1 MGQIRAG
8 RTCGNCGTLNDINDQ
23 FCSNCGYTLAGGP
36 TSTIPSAANAP
47 TLIASGG
54 RRTTGALLTGDL
66 LSGRYRV
73 VRLVGKGGFGAVY
86 EARDERFQGR
96 RIVAIKEMS
105 DASLSAAERIS
116 ALQNFRQE
124 ADLLVQ
130 LRHPNL
136 PDVSDF
142 FEESGKAYLV
152 MEFIEGKTLEKVQED
167 AAAPLDEPLVMGWAL
182 QLCNVL
188 SYLHTRPQ
196 PIIFRD
202 MKPSNA
208 MVTKDG
214 QIKLIDFGIARVFK
228 SSAAKDTTTLGSR
241 GYAPL
246 EQYGR
251 GQTDA
256 RSDIYA
262 LGATLYD
269 LLTNREPPDAA
280 TRRVNP
286 LAFEKPRKVNP
297 RISKNTENI
306 ILKAIEEDPKNRFQS
321 ATAMAQ
327 AIMASGVA
335 PGSSQGMFFT
345 PTSPNF
351 APVPAPPTPA
361 ASAQPGVPS
370 APPLASQ
377 SPRVQAP
384 VAQRAS
390 TPPSPAAP
398 PVPPPPQPRVQAPP
412 RRFSRRAVLVGGL
425 AAAAVVV
432 GGGLSLH
439 SLFSGNNGS
448 TGGNNAAGGTIT
460 VNFAYSTEKIDWMQA
475 ALNAFHNS
483 NPTYNGKS
491 IQVVPTALGSVDGAD
506 QILNGSNRPAAWSPA
521 SDLELLR
528 LSFKWAN
535 AHSGMDVVIRDGDL
549 MPQSLFS
556 SPLVFVIWQERAA
569 RLLKHYNSINWTN
582 IYDAL
587 QKNSWADIGGDPNW
601 GPVKFGQT
609 APNQSNSGLLTITLM
624 AYQHFNRQRGL
635 TTRQISDSAFLK
647 YLAVFEGAVNCFGRS
662 SGTYLSNMIN
672 GPAGPA
678 QSDIITTYE
687 NLVLTPQNQQAA
699 KLKHQQSLLLFYPD
713 LNIESNHPFAILQ
726 GNWVNT
732 EQQMAAKQFRDFLL
746 QIPQQKH
753 ALQYGFR
760 PSNTS
765 VQLTDKTVSQNP
777 FLQFG
782 QISPKSA
789 LNETI
794 QPLAQTPG
802 GDVVDALINLW
813 QSNYGTACIS
823 DG

>member
-1 MGQIRAG
+1 M
-8 RTCGNCGTLNDINDQ
+8 
-23 FCSNCGYTLAGGP
+23 
-36 TSTIPSAANAP
+36 
-47 TLIASGG
+47 
-54 RRTTGALLTGDL
+54 RRTTGALTAGNL

-96 RIVAIKEMS
+96 RVVAIKEMS
-105 DASLSAAERIS
+105 DVSLSPAERTQ

-167 AAAPLDEPLVMGWAL
+167 AGGPLDESLVMGWAM

-202 MKPSNA
+202 MKPSNV

-269 LLTNREPPDAA
+269 LLTKTEPPDAA

-286 LAFEKPRKVNP
+286 LTFENPRKVNP
-297 RISKNTENI
+297 RISKNTESI
-306 ILKAIEEDPKNRFQS
+306 ILKAMEEEPKNRFQS
-321 ATAMAQ
+321 AAAMAQ
-327 AIMASGVA
+327 AIMASGGA
-335 PGSSQGMFFT
+335 PLNNQGMYFGA
-345 PTSPNF
+345 PSPNF
-351 APVPAPPTPA
+351 ATVPAPTIPA
-361 ASAQPGVPS
+361 ASAPPGVPS
-370 APPLASQ
+370 VPPLAAQ
-377 SPRVQAP
+377 SPQAQAP
-384 VAQRAS
+384 VAHVMSSSA
-390 TPPSPAAP
+390 PPVLPPAAP
-398 PVPPPPQPRVQAPP
+398 PLPPSPQAPVP
-412 RRFSRRAVLVGGL
+412 GQAGSRRFSRRAVLVGGL
-425 AAAAVVV
+425 AAAAVVA
-432 GGGLSLH
+432 GGGVSLH

-460 VNFAYSTEKIDWMQA
+460 VNFAYSTEKSDWMQA

-483 NPTYNGKS
+483 NPAYNGKS
-491 IQVVPTALGSVDGAD
+491 IQIQATALGSVDGAN
-506 QILNGSNRPAAWSPA
+506 QILNGPNRPAAWSPA

-528 LSFKWAN
+528 LSFKWKN
-535 AHSGMDVVIRDGDL
+535 AHSGQDIVIRDTDL

-556 SPLVFVIWQERAA
+556 SPLVFAVWQQRAGKF
-569 RLLKHYNSINWTN
+569 LQHYNSINWNN

-587 QKNSWADIGGDPNW
+587 QKNSWADVGGDPAW
-601 GPVKFGQT
+601 GVVKFGQT

-624 AYQHFNRQRGL
+624 AYKHFNLQRGL
-635 TTRQISDSAFLK
+635 TTSQIQNSGFLK
-647 YLAVFEGAVNCFGRS
+647 YLSIFETAVNCFGRS
-662 SGTYLSNMIN
+662 SGTYLFNMIN
-672 GPAGPA
+672 GSGPA
-678 QSDIITTYE
+678 QSDITTTYE
-687 NLVLTPQNQQAA
+687 NLVLTPQNQQVAMS
-699 KLKHQQSLLLFYPD
+699 KHGQSLQMFYPD

-746 QIPQQKH
+746 QIPQQQK

-760 PSNTS
+760 PSNTA
-765 VQLTDKTVSQNP
+765 VQLTDKTVPQNP
-777 FLQFG
+777 FLQF
-782 QISPKSA
+782 QQYSPKSA

-813 QSNYGTACIS
+813 ESNYGSACIS

>member
-1 MGQIRAG
+1 
-8 RTCGNCGTLNDINDQ
+8 
-23 FCSNCGYTLAGGP
+23 
-36 TSTIPSAANAP
+36 
-47 TLIASGG
+47 
-54 RRTTGALLTGDL
+54 
-66 LSGRYRV
+66 
-73 VRLVGKGGFGAVY
+73 
-86 EARDERFQGR
+86 
-96 RIVAIKEMS
+96 
-105 DASLSAAERIS
+105 
-116 ALQNFRQE
+116 
-124 ADLLVQ
+124 
-130 LRHPNL
+130 
-136 PDVSDF
+136 
-142 FEESGKAYLV
+142 
-152 MEFIEGKTLEKVQED
+152 
-167 AAAPLDEPLVMGWAL
+167 
-182 QLCNVL
+182 L

-202 MKPSNA
+202 IKPSNV
-208 MVTKDG
+208 MITKDG

-269 LLTNREPPDAA
+269 LLTNTEPPDAA

-286 LAFEKPRKVNP
+286 LTFEKPRKLNP
-297 RISKNTENI
+297 LISKNTENI
-306 ILKAIEEDPKNRFQS
+306 ILKAMEEDPKNRFQS
-321 ATAMAQ
+321 AAAMAQ

-335 PGSSQGMFFT
+335 AGNSQGMFFT
-345 PTSPNF
+345 STSPNLATIPAS
-351 APVPAPPTPA
+351 APQAPILAPTIPAG
-361 ASAQPGVPS
+361 SAQPGVPS
-370 APPLASQ
+370 AL
-377 SPRVQAP
+377 SPQAQAP
-384 VAQRAS
+384 VAQQVS
-390 TPPSPAAP
+390 TAPSPAAP
-398 PVPPPPQPRVQAPP
+398 PVSPPP
-412 RRFSRRAVLVGGL
+412 RRFSRRAALVGGL

-432 GGGLSLH
+432 GGGFSLY
-439 SLFSGNNGS
+439 SLFGKNNAS
-448 TGGNNAAGGTIT
+448 TGSNIAAGGTIT
-460 VNFAYSTEKIDWMQA
+460 VNFAYSTEKTAWMQA
-475 ALNAFHNS
+475 ALNAFHGS
-483 NPTYNGKS
+483 NPIYKGKS
-491 IQVVPTALGSVDGAD
+491 IQIQATALGSVDGAN
-506 QILNGSNRPAAWSPA
+506 QILDGPNRPAAWSPA

-535 AHSGMDVVIRDGDL
+535 THPGPDIVIRDGDL

-556 SPLVFVIWQERAA
+556 SPLVFAVWQERAT
-569 RLLKHYNSINWTN
+569 RLLKHYDSINWKN

-587 QKNSWADIGGDPNW
+587 QKNSWADIGGDTSW

-624 AYQHFNRQRGL
+624 AYEHYNLQRGL
-635 TTRQISDSAFLK
+635 TTRQIQDPAFLK
-647 YLAVFEGAVNCFGRS
+647 YLGVFETAVNCFGRS
-662 SGTYLSNMIN
+662 SGTYLSNLIN
-672 GPAGPA
+672 GSAGPA

-699 KLKHQQSLLLFYPD
+699 MRKHQQSLQLFYPD

-765 VQLTDKTVSQNP
+765 VQLTDNTVAQNP

-782 QISPKSA
+782 QVSPKSS

-794 QPLAQTPG
+794 QPLAQTPAG
-802 GDVVDALINLW
+802 NVVDAMINLW
-813 QSNYGTACIS
+813 QSNYGSACIS

>member
-23 FCSNCGYTLAGGP
+23 FCSNCGYSLTGGP
-36 TSTIPSAANAP
+36 TGTIPSAANAP
-47 TLIASGG
+47 TLMASGG
-54 RRTTGALLTGDL
+54 HRTTGALTAGNL
-66 LSGRYRV
+66 LSGRYRI

-86 EARDERFQGR
+86 EAGDERFQGR
-96 RIVAIKEMS
+96 RVVAIKEMS
-105 DASLSAAERIS
+105 DASLSPAERIA

-152 MEFIEGKTLEKVQED
+152 MEFIEGQTLEKVQED
-167 AAAPLDEPLVMGWAL
+167 AGSPLDEPLVMGWAL

-196 PIIFRD
+196 SIIFRD
-202 MKPSNA
+202 MKPSNV

-269 LLTNREPPDAA
+269 LLTNTEPPDAA

-286 LAFEKPRKVNP
+286 LAMEKPRKINP

-306 ILKAIEEDPKNRFQS
+306 ILKAMEEEPKNRFQS
-321 ATAMAQ
+321 AAAMAQ
-327 AIMASGVA
+327 AIMTSGVTA
-335 PGSSQGMFFT
+335 GSSQGMFFT
-345 PTSPNF
+345 STSPAQ
-351 APVPAPPTPA
+351 APTLAPTIPAS
-361 ASAQPGVPS
+361 SAQPGGPS
-370 APPLASQ
+370 VQ
-377 SPRVQAP
+377 SPQVQAP
-384 VAQRAS
+384 VAQRGGRA
-390 TPPSPAAP
+390 PSPAAP
-398 PVPPPPQPRVQAPP
+398 PVPPPPQPPGQAAP
-412 RRFSRRAVLVGGL
+412 RRFSRRVALIGGL

-432 GGGLSLH
+432 GGGVSVYSFL
-439 SLFSGNNGS
+439 GKNNAS
-448 TGGNNAAGGTIT
+448 TGGNTAAGGTIS
-460 VNFAYSTEKIDWMQA
+460 VNFAYSTEKTDWMQA

-483 NPTYNGKS
+483 NPIYNGKS
-491 IQVVPTALGSVDGAD
+491 IQIQATALGSVDGAN
-506 QILNGSNRPAAWSPA
+506 QILNGPNRPVAWSPA

-535 AHSGMDVVIRDGDL
+535 AHPGPDIVIRDGDL

-556 SPLVFVIWQERAA
+556 SPLVFAIWQERAA
-569 RLLKHYNSINWTN
+569 RLLNYYKSIDWKN
-582 IYDAL
+582 IYNAL
-587 QKNSWADIGGDPNW
+587 QKNSWADIGGDPTW

-624 AYQHFNRQRGL
+624 AYQHYNLQRGL
-635 TTRQISDSAFLK
+635 TPRQIQDPAFLK
-647 YLAVFEGAVNCFGRS
+647 YLTVFETAVNCFGRS

-672 GPAGPA
+672 GSAGPA

-699 KLKHQQSLLLFYPD
+699 MRKHQQSLQLFYPD

-732 EQQMAAKQFRDFLL
+732 EQQTAAKQFRDFLL

-765 VQLTDKTVSQNP
+765 VQLTDNTVSQNP

-782 QISPKSA
+782 QVSPKSA